1 MGNKEQRAH
10 PFLCGE
16 ALILESSQALP
27 YSVPLEGR
35 ALALVLESYLP
46 MSWAGG
52 RGGVGRGLQVS
63 IGAAQ
68 SRCLETFDE
77 RRKRGVGEGRRVSKP
92 QFPYLYL

>member
-10 PFLCGE
+10 PFLCGG

-52 RGGVGRGLQVS
+52 GVGL
-63 IGAAQ
+63 
-68 SRCLETFDE
+68 
-77 RRKRGVGEGRRVSKP
+77 
-92 QFPYLYL
+92 